1 MSYLMGKDFKEVII
15 NMFNEIKEV
24 MIKEVKHSDNVAS
37 NREYQ

>member
-1 MSYLMGKDFKEVII
+1 MGKDVKVAII
-15 NMFNEIKEV
+15 NMFKEIKEV